1 MSGFFLVLVRAYTFD
16 LGGPIVKREGSWT
29 PPSLSSHLISS
40 SMGIFLRDWM
50 KNEGSI
56 SIFHSYSCGLVQLD
70 WDSSILSGSNGL
82 SVHYNI
88 RLGTMVSNYDSSVTL
103 ILPRVLSNEGFVS
116 DHLCPYA
123 VPLYSCPGCRRGEW
137 GYRAPC
143 NSFKS
148 FGCIGLMYVFFILD
162 EMGAV
167 CHCPADQWVLVSLGI
182 ESISFHVCVKVC
194 VQAHVLC
201 LTESGCIHVLKSV
214 VLLPVAVNFCL
225 VVIIYFTTDRN
236 CWSTC
241 EYEILLLWFNVVLI
255 D

>member
-1 MSGFFLVLVRAYTFD
+1 
-16 LGGPIVKREGSWT
+16 
-29 PPSLSSHLISS
+29 
-40 SMGIFLRDWM
+40 M

-148 FGCIGLMYVFFILD
+148 LGFVGLMYTATFYLGWNGCSLSLPCRSVGSCKPRYWVHFFSCL
-162 EMGAV
+162 
-167 CHCPADQWVLVSLGI
+167 CQSLCPSPCLVSDWVRLYPCFKICG
-182 ESISFHVCVKVC
+182 STTCSSKFLSGGHHFFH
-194 VQAHVLC
+194 QWSQL
-201 LTESGCIHVLKSV
+201 LKYLWVWNTFMV
-214 VLLPVAVNFCL
+214 V
-225 VVIIYFTTDRN
+225 
-236 CWSTC
+236 
-241 EYEILLLWFNVVLI
+241 
-255 D
+255 